1 MKVYVCM
8 NSWEDCVEGVF
19 TEEGMQKFKEGVMRD
34 AIAQRDLNVQT
45 TQRSIDSV
53 KAVRQP
59 AILKSEELLAE
70 EKELK
75 AQEKWAECKAV
86 HRQRKMLLREIDR
99 LNFNIHDLE
108 DRCTRLCCMTDEEL
122 LREYSGEYYFEE
134 HYLQGD

>member
-19 TEEGMQKFKEGVMRD
+19 TEEGMLKFKEGVMRD

-75 AQEKWAECKAV
+75 AQEKWAECKDV
-86 HRQRKMLLREIDR
+86 HKRRKVLLREIDR
-99 LNFNIHDLE
+99 LNYNIHDLE
-108 DRCTRLCCMTDEEL
+108 KRCARLYCMTAEEL
-122 LREYSGEYYFEE
+122 LREYSGKYYFEE